1 MFHLPEHGRNTAG
14 TRWNMPWAGSR
25 LTRTSASLTRP
36 GVGAAFR
43 FDRVVV
49 SLSLMPDA
57 KIIVT
62 GGAGFIGSAVVW
74 RLNELGYDDILIVDR
89 MDRTDKWKNLA
100 PLRFADYIEAVDFID
115 IIDDFD
121 DADVIFHLGACSS
134 TTETDA
140 DFVMR
145 NNFQYTKSVAEF
157 AVGNDIRFIYASSA
171 ATYGDGSVGMADG
184 HENLNA
190 LRPLNVYGYSK
201 HLFDQYAARNGM
213 FDRIVGL
220 KYFNVFGPNE
230 NHKGDMRSLVNKAF
244 DQIRETG
251 KLQLFKSA
259 NPEYKDGEFGR
270 DFVYVKD
277 AVDATLFFMENQTG
291 GLYNVGSGRMN
302 TWNAL
307 ADSIF
312 AALDRP
318 KNVEF
323 VEIPEHLRDRYQY
336 HTQADL
342 TRLRDAGFT
351 AQTTPLNDAV
361 ADYVRN
367 YLVPGKHLGD

>member
-1 MFHLPEHGRNTAG
+1 MPE
-14 TRWNMPWAGSR
+14 
-25 LTRTSASLTRP
+25 
-36 GVGAAFR
+36 
-43 FDRVVV
+43 
-49 SLSLMPDA
+49 A

-62 GGAGFIGSAVVW
+62 GGAGFIGSGVVW

-89 MDRTDKWKNLA
+89 MDRTDKWKNLT

-115 IIDDFD
+115 VIDDLAD
-121 DADVIFHLGACSS
+121 TDVIFHLGACSS
-134 TTETDA
+134 TTETDS

-145 NNFQYTKSVAEF
+145 NNFQYTKTLAEF
-157 AVGNDIRFIYASSA
+157 ALASDIRFIYASSA
-171 ATYGDGSVGMADG
+171 ATYGDGSAGMNDG
-184 HENLNA
+184 IENLDS

-244 DQIRETG
+244 DQINETG

-259 NPEYKDGEFGR
+259 DPGYEDGEFGR

-277 AVDATLFFMENQTG
+277 GVDMTLFFMDNNLG
-291 GLYNVGSGRMN
+291 GLFNVGSGRMN

-307 ADSIF
+307 ADAIF
-312 AALDRP
+312 TAMDKP

-323 VEIPEHLRDRYQY
+323 IEMPEHLRDRYQY

-342 TRLRDAGFT
+342 GRIRAAGYL
-351 AQTTPLNDAV
+351 AETTPLDEAV

-367 YLVPGKHLGD
+367 YLVTGKHLGD

>member
-1 MFHLPEHGRNTAG
+1 MPET
-14 TRWNMPWAGSR
+14 
-25 LTRTSASLTRP
+25 
-36 GVGAAFR
+36 
-43 FDRVVV
+43 
-49 SLSLMPDA
+49 

-74 RLNELGYDDILIVDR
+74 RLNELGYEDILIVDR
-89 MDRTDKWKNLA
+89 MDRTEKWKNLV

-115 IIDDFD
+115 LIEDFD
-121 DADVIFHLGACSS
+121 DANVIFHLGACSS

-145 NNFQYTKSVAEF
+145 NNFQYTKTVAEF
-157 AVGNDIRFIYASSA
+157 ALFNDIRFVYASSA
-171 ATYGDGSVGMADG
+171 ATYGDGSAGMEDG
-184 HENLNA
+184 TDALNR

-201 HLFDQYAARNGM
+201 HLFDGYAARNGM
-213 FDRIVGL
+213 FASIVGL

-244 DQIRETG
+244 EQIRDTG

-259 NPEYKDGEFGR
+259 DPKYKDGEFGR

-277 AVDATLFFMENQTG
+277 AVDMTLFFMENDAS
-291 GLYNVGSGRMN
+291 GLFNAGSGRMN

-307 ADSIF
+307 ADAIF
-312 AALDRP
+312 TALDLPPR
-318 KNVEF
+318 VEF
-323 VEIPEHLRDRYQY
+323 IEMPEHLRDRYQY

-342 TRLRDAGFT
+342 LRIRNAGY
-351 AQTTPLNDAV
+351 AAETTPLDEAV

-367 YLVPGKHLGD
+367 YLIPSRRLGDPTVT

>member
-1 MFHLPEHGRNTAG
+1 MPE
-14 TRWNMPWAGSR
+14 
-25 LTRTSASLTRP
+25 
-36 GVGAAFR
+36 
-43 FDRVVV
+43 
-49 SLSLMPDA
+49 A

-62 GGAGFIGSAVVW
+62 GGAGFIGSGVVW

-89 MDRTDKWKNLA
+89 MDRTDKWKNLT

-115 IIDDFD
+115 VIDDLAD
-121 DADVIFHLGACSS
+121 TDVIFHLGACSS
-134 TTETDA
+134 TTETDS

-145 NNFQYTKSVAEF
+145 NNFQYTKTLAEF
-157 AVGNDIRFIYASSA
+157 ALASDIRFIYASSA
-171 ATYGDGSVGMADG
+171 ATYGDGSAGMNEG
-184 HENLNA
+184 IENLDR

-244 DQIRETG
+244 DQTNETG

-259 NPEYKDGEFGR
+259 DRGYEDGEFGR

-277 AVDATLFFMENQTG
+277 AVDMTLFFMDNNLG
-291 GLYNVGSGRMN
+291 GLFNVGSGRMN

-307 ADSIF
+307 ADAIF
-312 AALDRP
+312 TAMDKP

-323 VEIPEHLRDRYQY
+323 IEMPEHLRDRYQY

-342 TRLRDAGFT
+342 GRIRAAGYL
-351 AQTTPLNDAV
+351 AETTPLDEAV

-367 YLVPGKHLGD
+367 YLVTGKHLGD